1 MEETMRTLR
10 PEKQRRRPK
19 IAVLLVTLCAAAL
32 LSYAALTGT
41 LAAPKQLAGART
53 QLPAAAA
60 SAPSFFGWAAAAVY
74 RTFCPYVSDCDVEH
88 AALNSSALPTT
99 VARVALW
106 REPTPRYSS
115 TMVEV
120 LEPPRTSHSRPRPA
134 SSPFRT
140 HPPLHSPLARSGSPA
155 SPHPVSAL
163 TRTARCTRPRPARS
177 PPSPAS
183 SIFRKSQ
190 IRPPTPFW
198 STAGAAAP
206 TALSTSTAATLYSG
220 TPGQTLAYL
229 NGAWIGAATTTLSN
243 GTGITTTYSAA
254 TNLADIPDVTTAT
267 CQKAYTLGVSLRA
280 RTRTA
285 GKLEQIPLSPATST
299 ATIQ

>member
-74 RTFCPYVSDCDVEH
+74 RTFCPYVSDCDVEY

-198 STAGAAAP
+198 STTPQGQQHQQRSPRAP
-206 TALSTSTAATLYSG
+206 PRHCTPAPPAKRSHTSTARGSEPQQRRSATAPASPPH
-220 TPGQTLAYL
+220 TARPRTLL
-229 NGAWIGAATTTLSN
+229 TFLM
-243 GTGITTTYSAA
+243 
-254 TNLADIPDVTTAT
+254 
-267 CQKAYTLGVSLRA
+267 
-280 RTRTA
+280 
-285 GKLEQIPLSPATST
+285 
-299 ATIQ
+299 